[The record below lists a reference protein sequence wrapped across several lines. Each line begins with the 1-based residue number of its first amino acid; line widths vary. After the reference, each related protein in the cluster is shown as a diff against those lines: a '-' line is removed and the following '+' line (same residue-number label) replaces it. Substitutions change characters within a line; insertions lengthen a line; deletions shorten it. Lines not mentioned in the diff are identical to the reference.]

1 MDFRLARLVRAA
13 FAVAVLAAV
22 SAPAA
27 EAVPAVGLASP
38 RTLVNFDTSALSD
51 VRLRPITGLQ
61 NAGETAVGMDMRP
74 ATGEVFLVTVPSGA
88 AANALVRTYKLDPL
102 TAAATFVGS
111 IPNTVPGAADVPT
124 GVDFNPRVD
133 RIRVVNSNNAN
144 FRINPNNGSL
154 AGTDPNLTYTA
165 PATGPITGVA
175 YDRNVAP
182 GPPGTPPG
190 TDADDPLRHR
200 RRLGSAGRAGRDRRR
215 GPRRAQRRPDH
226 EHRAP
231 GRLRLQHVE
240 CRLRH
245 RARRVRVRRAAR
257 PASRKASTRV
267 NLSTGAAT
275 LVGRL
280 GASVQDLTIL
290 TAPDNCPTLSGDD
303 QADLDGDGAGDAC
316 DPDVDGDGL
325 TNVAETAR
333 DKEPPNLDTRRRW
346 RQRRVRRPPH
356 ARRHRGEERLRR
368 HGADDDRDPA
378 HASRV
383 NGKRFFHGV
392 VARISAGET
401 ARLDVALLGRVSSAR
416 AARTGDIVQAQR
428 HLGLSARTRSLRL
441 RPKRA
446 LVSRSRRF
454 SVRLRVTATDAVGNS
469 ATKTRTIRVRR

>member
-13 FAVAVLAAV
+13 FGVAVLAAL

-27 EAVPAVGLASP
+27 EAAPAVGLAAP

-88 AANALVRTYKLDPL
+88 GANALVRTYKLDPL

-154 AGTDPNLTYTA
+154 AANDVNLTYTA
-165 PATGPITGVA
+165 PATGPVTGVA
-175 YDRNVAP
+175 HDRNVAP

-190 TDADDPLRHR
+190 TTPTTLYGIDVASDRLVVQGGIDGAGSGGPNAGLITSIGPLGVSV
-200 RRLGSAGRAGRDRRR
+200 LNTSNAGFDIAPDGSAYAVLQTGL
-215 GPRRAQRRPDH
+215 AQS
-226 EHRAP
+226 
-231 GRLRLQHVE
+231 LY
-240 CRLRH
+240 
-245 RARRVRVRRAAR
+245 
-257 PASRKASTRV
+257 TV

-275 LVGRL
+275 LVGQI
-280 GASVQDLTIL
+280 GANMQDITIL
-290 TAPDNCPTLSGDD
+290 AADNCPTVSGDN

-316 DPDVDGDGL
+316 DPDIDEDGL
-325 TNVAETAR
+325 TNAAETAR
-333 DKEPPNLDTRRRW
+333 GTDPRNPDTDADGLGDASDACPTLAGTAAKNGCDGTAPTIAITRTPRRMKR
-346 RQRRVRRPPH
+346 
-356 ARRHRGEERLRR
+356 
-368 HGADDDRDPA
+368 
-378 HASRV
+378 
-383 NGKRFFHGV
+383 KRFFHGV
-392 VARISAGET
+392 VTRISAGEA
-401 ARLDVALLGRVSSAR
+401 ARLDVALLGRARSAR
-416 AARTGDIVQAQR
+416 VARTGDIVLAER

-441 RPKRA
+441 KPRRA

-454 SVRLRVTATDAVGNS
+454 SVRLRVTATDAAGNS
-469 ATKTRTIRVRR
+469 ATRTRTIRVRR